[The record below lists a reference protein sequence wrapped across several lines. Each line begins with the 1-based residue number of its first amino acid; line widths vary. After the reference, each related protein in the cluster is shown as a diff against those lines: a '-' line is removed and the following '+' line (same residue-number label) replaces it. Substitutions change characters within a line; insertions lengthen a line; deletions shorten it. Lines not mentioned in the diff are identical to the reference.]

1 MDNVEAVEALPSG
14 CLFSDWVARRGC
26 AKSTAYRMRQE
37 LGVICE
43 KRRRGAAVEVWLSA
57 GDEVLMT
64 AYADALGRGLTTAA
78 ALVAVGM
85 SSRITALVVE
95 SDGAALAGPMESDGP
110 QPEGPMESDGADG
123 EVLILLRRRLA
134 ALRDALELGA
144 PLTTAE
150 AALLLGAR
158 PGGAEVVRGRI
169 RAVRLRRNLWTLEPD

>member
-1 MDNVEAVEALPSG
+1 VEAVEALPSG
-14 CLFSDWVARRGC
+14 CLFSDWITRRGC

-37 LGVICE
+37 LGVIPE

-64 AYADALGRGLTTAA
+64 AYADALGRGLSTVA
-78 ALVAVGM
+78 ALEAVGM
-85 SSRITALVVE
+85 RGRVTTLVE
-95 SDGAALAGPMESDGP
+95 SDGAALTGPMESDGSTP
-110 QPEGPMESDGADG
+110 ADPVESGGTDG
-123 EVLILLRRRLA
+123 ERLILLRRRLA